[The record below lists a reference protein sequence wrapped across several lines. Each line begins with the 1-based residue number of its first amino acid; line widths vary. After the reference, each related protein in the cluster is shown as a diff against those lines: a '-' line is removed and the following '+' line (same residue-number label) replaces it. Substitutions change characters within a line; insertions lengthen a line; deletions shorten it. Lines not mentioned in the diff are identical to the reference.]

1 MLVDEDR
8 KYVLTKIRK
17 TKNGIVKKESDH
29 HVLLAEF
36 NNIVIEHN
44 KIKHE
49 IYNIKNI
56 ECQKKF
62 KQYTSNT
69 KMLSSI
75 FDSGDD
81 INLLTQRFMKKLNG
95 CIAMCF
101 KKVRV
106 SDRKESEQDRLHKR
120 MIMLKNKTD
129 HKSKAELEKVVED
142 IAENAEKKYQKL
154 MQELNEM
161 KPGGEK

>member
-8 KYVLTKIRK
+8 KYLLTKIRK
-17 TKNGIVKKESDH
+17 AKNGIVKKESDH
-29 HVLLAEF
+29 NVLLAEF

-44 KIKHE
+44 KAKHE

-56 ECQKKF
+56 ECQQKF

-75 FDSGDD
+75 FDSCDD
-81 INLLTQRFMKKLNG
+81 VNLLTQRCMKKLDG

-101 KKVRV
+101 KQIRV
-106 SDRKESEQDRLHKR
+106 SDRKESEQDRLHNR

-129 HKSKAELEKVVED
+129 HKSRADLEKVVED
-142 IAENAEKKYQKL
+142 IAKNPEKKYQQL
-154 MQELNEM
+154 MQELNNM
-161 KPGGEK
+161 KPGGGK